1 VRQLNALVLVSLVAV
16 MAAGCS
22 STVTTTTNDP
32 DAQSVVDSL
41 IPAAFGHWNVNALVA
56 VADPAV
62 YTPARVQRARLFFSE
77 LSSKLGEMV
86 AYNKAHGTTQIS
98 GSGADQIKKA
108 SYDAVV
114 VFRKGTATVHI
125 EAAKKQGRWLIE
137 DASVQPSQHL
147 LVH

>member
-1 VRQLNALVLVSLVAV
+1 MRKLNALVLASLVAV
-16 MAAGCS
+16 MVTGCS

-32 DAQSVVDSL
+32 DAQGVMDTL
-41 IPAAFGHWNVNALVA
+41 IPAAFGHWDVNALVA

-62 YTPARVQRARLFFSE
+62 YTPERVQRARLFFGE
-77 LSSKLGEMV
+77 LSSKLGPMV

-114 VFRKGTATVHI
+114 VFRKGTATIHI

>member
-1 VRQLNALVLVSLVAV
+1 VRQLKALVLASLVAI
-16 MAAGCS
+16 MAAACS
-22 STVTTTTNDP
+22 STVTTTTNDS
-32 DAQSVVDSL
+32 DAQGVMDTL
-41 IPAAFGHWNVNALVA
+41 IPAAFGHWNINALVA

-62 YTPARVQRARLFFSE
+62 YTPERVQRARLFFGE
-77 LSSKLGEMV
+77 LSSKLGPMV

-114 VFRKGTATVHI
+114 VFRKGTAAIHI
-125 EAAKKQGRWLIE
+125 EATKKRGQWLIE

>member
-1 VRQLNALVLVSLVAV
+1 VRKLKALVLASLVAV

-22 STVTTTTNDP
+22 STVTTTTNDS
-32 DAQSVVDSL
+32 DAQGVVDTL
-41 IPAAFGHWNVNALVA
+41 IPAAFGHWDVNALVA

-62 YTPARVQRARLFFSE
+62 YTPERVLRARLFFRE
-77 LSSKLGEMV
+77 LSSRLGPMV
-86 AYNKAHGTTQIS
+86 SYNKAHGTTQIS

-114 VFRKGTATVHI
+114 VYRKGTATVHI
-125 EAAKKQGRWLIE
+125 EAAKKQGRWLVE
-137 DASVQPSQHL
+137 DASVQPSQHM